1 LDHLVTSTIH
11 GAEVRLVVGDPG
23 GDSLYSGHKRGVG
36 GDVLRVALHY
46 YYDRLK
52 SRFLFVDYCKW
63 DERYGAEPIRQDMTG
78 CLFED
83 GEPSRGLLRS
93 YETLL
98 DLAGRRFGNFK
109 KISFVKS

>member
-1 LDHLVTSTIH
+1 M
-11 GAEVRLVVGDPG
+11 RLVVGDPHG
-23 GDSLYSGHKRGVG
+23 HALYSGHKHGVG
-36 GDVLRVALHY
+36 GEVLKDALHY

-63 DERYGAEPIRQDMTG
+63 EDKYGAEPIRQDMTG
-78 CLFED
+78 CMFED
-83 GEPSRGLLRS
+83 GDAARGLFRS

-98 DLAGRRFGNFK
+98 DLAGRRFGRFK